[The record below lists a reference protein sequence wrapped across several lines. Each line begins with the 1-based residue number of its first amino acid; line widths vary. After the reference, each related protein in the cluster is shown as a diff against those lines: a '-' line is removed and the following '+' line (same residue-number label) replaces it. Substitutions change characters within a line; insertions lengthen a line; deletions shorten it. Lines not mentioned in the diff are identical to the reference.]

1 MKNNELIESLQNEE
15 KEYKGRVNKLDAFLH
30 SGKAEKLD
38 DYDLGLLQNQREIMI
53 TLTVILGLR
62 IKSLKCENQL

>member
-1 MKNNELIESLQNEE
+1 MNSDLIKKLEAEL
-15 KEYKGRVNKLDAFLH
+15 KEYKDKTNRLDHFLH
-30 SGKAEKLD
+30 TDDAEALD

-62 IKSLKCENQL
+62 IKSLKCEN

>member
-1 MKNNELIESLQNEE
+1 MKNNELIERLQNEE
-15 KEYKGRVNKLDAFLH
+15 KEYKGRANKLDAFLH
-30 SGKAEKLD
+30 SGKAEELD

-62 IKSLKCENQL
+62 IKSLKCEN